1 MSLQHSP
8 EEVTFLNFWYEFDNI
23 FMYVMPDDIKAAM
36 DIVEP
41 YGRLFSKYQEYRNQN
56 NYPEGFK
63 TEFQGD
69 VEYFRRLGDKQ
80 LELLNKHF
88 NEDKIMEKKAFTSF
102 AQGLLFDDLIRP
114 PNLPKRIGV
123 ESIHMMNSDLIGY
136 VIWHAF
142 IMALVLIDDK
152 ANKQRW
158 LEIDKYLVLAAAVF
172 EKLTQLGRRPIKAT
186 EPGKNKPL
194 DESDLKEL
202 ENHWLQANISFE
214 KIDQAMAQFA
224 GIGI

>member
-1 MSLQHSP
+1 M
-8 EEVTFLNFWYEFDNI
+8 

-69 VEYFRRLGDKQ
+69 VESFRRLGDKQ

-88 NEDKIMEKKAFTSF
+88 NEDKIMEKNAFTSF
-102 AQGLLFDDLIRP
+102 AQGLLFDDLQRP
-114 PNLPKRIGV
+114 PNLPIRTGV
-123 ESIHMMNSDLIGY
+123 ESIHMMNSDLLGY

-142 IMALVLIDDK
+142 IMALILIDDK

-158 LEIDKYLVLAAAVF
+158 LEIDKYLVLSAAVF
-172 EKLTQLGRRPIKAT
+172 EKLTQLGRRPIRAT

-202 ENHWLQANISFE
+202 ENQWLQANISFE
-214 KIDQAMAQFA
+214 QIDQAMAQFA

>member
-1 MSLQHSP
+1 MVYSRQP
-8 EEVTFLNFWYEFDNI
+8 GANFWYEFDSM
-23 FMYVMPDDIKAAM
+23 FMYTMRDDIRAAM

-69 VEYFRRLGDKQ
+69 VESFRKLGGRQ
-80 LELLNKHF
+80 LELMNKHF
-88 NEDKIMEKKAFTSF
+88 KEDKMMEKNAFTSF
-102 AQGLLFDDLIRP
+102 AQGILFDDLPRP
-114 PNLPKRIGV
+114 PDLPQRTGV
-123 ESIHMMNSDLIGY
+123 ESIHMMNSDMAGY
-136 VIWHAF
+136 VIWHVF

-158 LEIDKYLVLAAAVF
+158 LEIDKNLVLAAAVF
-172 EKLTQLGRRPIKAT
+172 EKLTQLGRRPIRAT

-202 ENHWLQANISFE
+202 ENHWLQENISFE
-214 KIDQAMAQFA
+214 KIDEAMAQFS
-224 GIGI
+224 GF

>member
-1 MSLQHSP
+1 M
-8 EEVTFLNFWYEFDNI
+8 

-36 DIVEP
+36 DVVEP
-41 YGRLFSKYQEYRNQN
+41 YGRLFSKYQESRNQN

-88 NEDKIMEKKAFTSF
+88 NEDKIMEKNAFTSF
-102 AQGLLFDDLIRP
+102 AQGLLFDDLTRP
-114 PNLPKRIGV
+114 PNLPKRTGV

-142 IMALVLIDDK
+142 IMAIVLIDDK

-172 EKLTQLGRRPIKAT
+172 EKLTQLGKRPIKAT

-214 KIDQAMAQFA
+214 QIDQAMAQFA